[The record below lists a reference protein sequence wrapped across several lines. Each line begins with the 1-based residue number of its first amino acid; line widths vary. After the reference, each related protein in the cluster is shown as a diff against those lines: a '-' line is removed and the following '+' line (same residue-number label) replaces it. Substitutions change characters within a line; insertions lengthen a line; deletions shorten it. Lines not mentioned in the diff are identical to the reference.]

1 MKKILKFLL
10 KYKLLWLALLLY
22 FGVPVVLDGVVEK
35 RESMLTFWDCVEML
49 ALLPPMYLCVEIINV
64 WVKRETMIK
73 LLGREAGIRGIFI
86 AFFLGTFGV
95 GPLYMT
101 FPIMAMMAKKGA
113 RMRNLFIFMGA
124 WSTTKI
130 TQIAVEFSSLGVK
143 YTLLRLTLNVIN
155 IYIMAVLL
163 ELIVEKE
170 KNWEIKKL

>member
-1 MKKILKFLL
+1 MKRVIKYITKYRLL
-10 KYKLLWLALLLY
+10 LLALILY
-22 FGVPVVLDGVVEK
+22 FGVPLVLQGTVEK
-35 RESMLTFWDCVEML
+35 GESMLTFGDCIEML

-73 LLGREAGIRGIFI
+73 LLGREAGIRGVFI

-101 FPIMAMMAKKGA
+101 FPIMGMMAKKGA

-130 TQIAVEFSSLGVK
+130 TQIAVEFGSLGVK
-143 YTLLRLTLNVIN
+143 YTLLRLTLNVIS
-155 IYIMAVLL
+155 IYVMAVLL
-163 ELIVEKE
+163 ELVVEKD